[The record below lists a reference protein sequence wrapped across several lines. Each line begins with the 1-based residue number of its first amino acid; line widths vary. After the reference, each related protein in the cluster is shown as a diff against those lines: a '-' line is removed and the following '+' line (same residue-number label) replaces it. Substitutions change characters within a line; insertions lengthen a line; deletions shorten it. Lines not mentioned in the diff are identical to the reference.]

1 MKSKTKEI
9 KSKIEKQMLIGEV
22 IENYPQL
29 TEVLMEDYGLHC
41 IGCMGAGME
50 TLEQGSMAHG
60 MTTREINAMV
70 KKLNELV
77 L

>member
-1 MKSKTKEI
+1 
-9 KSKIEKQMLIGEV
+9 MLIGEV
-22 IENYPQL
+22 IANHPQL

-41 IGCMGAGME
+41 ISCMGAGME

-70 KKLNELV
+70 KKLNEMI
-77 L
+77 